1 MKVTAG
7 SLGFSRGL
15 KPSVGAAEVGRCWV
29 LSRAAGTRGG
39 GSQTSPPR
47 LENCFLSGTR
57 SDLKVHGEMGIRA
70 DRATVSSVSE

>member
-1 MKVTAG
+1 MLGAVPAG
-7 SLGFSRGL
+7 
-15 KPSVGAAEVGRCWV
+15 
-29 LSRAAGTRGG
+29 GTRGG

-47 LENCFLSGTR
+47 LGNCFSAGTR